1 MRVSS
6 FMHEITACEVTFE
19 SPNGLDEI
27 SLQIIE
33 PGRDSKWRDF
43 SLIRTNKLHEVFKSF
58 PKGLHQQL
66 YELQGT
72 FRYYTIEDEDL
83 EYLFDWITYVVSPS
97 EYAIWE
103 ESQELRFWELIRE
116 YEEKLDREIA
126 SKLKEEEE
134 EKRNSELCQ
143 EDHQKEI
150 QSRIQE
156 ILFQQEQDLIGMD
169 DESAAQRRIQDSG
182 KIDAL
187 YKELGIKN
195 PRGGKTWSECLN
207 LGPEIGEDLAYLWAL
222 ESEAGHGLII

>member
-19 SPNGLDEI
+19 SPNGLDEF

-97 EYAIWE
+97 DFALWE
-103 ESQELRFWELIRE
+103 ELQEFQFHELIRE
-116 YEEKLDREIA
+116 YEHKLDQKGIT
-126 SKLKEEEE
+126 SKIKEEE
-134 EKRNSELCQ
+134 KQISELCQ
-143 EDHQKEI
+143 EDYRKEI
-150 QSRIQE
+150 QEQIQE
-156 ILFQQEQDLIGMD
+156 ILSEQEQDVIEMD
-169 DESAAQRRIQDSG
+169 NESAYQRRMQDSRKIESLAG
-182 KIDAL
+182 KIGL
-187 YKELGIKN
+187 QN
-195 PRGGKTWSECLN
+195 PQGGKSWSECLN

>member
-1 MRVSS
+1 M
-6 FMHEITACEVTFE
+6 
-19 SPNGLDEI
+19 
-27 SLQIIE
+27 
-33 PGRDSKWRDF
+33 
-43 SLIRTNKLHEVFKSF
+43 
-58 PKGLHQQL
+58 
-66 YELQGT
+66 
-72 FRYYTIEDEDL
+72 
-83 EYLFDWITYVVSPS
+83 SPS